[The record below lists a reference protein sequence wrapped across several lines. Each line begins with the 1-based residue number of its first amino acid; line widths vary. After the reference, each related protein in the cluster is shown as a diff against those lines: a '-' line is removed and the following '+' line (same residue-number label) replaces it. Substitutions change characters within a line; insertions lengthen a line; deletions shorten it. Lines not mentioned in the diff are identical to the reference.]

1 MKDSIKYALE
11 GIGEGWRNHPNFRR
25 QIGILMAVLAA
36 GWWYKI
42 SGLEWVMVVLA
53 SGLVLS
59 AEMANTAIESVVD
72 LTTKER
78 RPEAKIAKDAGAGM
92 VLLAAVVAVIV
103 GVIIFGQ
110 KLYKL
115 TN

>member
-59 AEMANTAIESVVD
+59 AEMVNTAIESVVD
-72 LTTKER
+72 LATKER
-78 RPEAKIAKDAGAGM
+78 RPEAKIAKDAGAGGVM
-92 VLLAAVVAVIV
+92 IMSVAAAIV
-103 GVIIFGQ
+103 GIIIFLPRLMGH
-110 KLYKL
+110 
-115 TN
+115 